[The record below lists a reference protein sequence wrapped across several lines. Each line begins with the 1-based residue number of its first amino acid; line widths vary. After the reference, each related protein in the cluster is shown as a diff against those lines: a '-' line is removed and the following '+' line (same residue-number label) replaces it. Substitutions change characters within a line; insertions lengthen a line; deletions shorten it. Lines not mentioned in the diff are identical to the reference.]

1 MINEFLEDIFMQE
14 RSTLDKL
21 SDKVNQVLQKH
32 QEQQEESAL
41 LRSELQSKEAT
52 IESLREEIAM
62 KDMEIEEI
70 VAKIESILG

>member
-1 MINEFLEDIFMQE
+1 MQE
-14 RSTLDKL
+14 RTTLDKL

-32 QEQQEESAL
+32 QQLQEESAL
-41 LRSELQSKEAT
+41 LRSEVQSKEAT
-52 IESLREEIAM
+52 IDTLREEIAM

>member
-1 MINEFLEDIFMQE
+1 MQE
-14 RSTLDKL
+14 RSTLDRL
-21 SDKVNQVLQKH
+21 SDKVNQILQKH

-41 LRSELQSKEAT
+41 LRSEVESKEAT

-62 KDMEIEEI
+62 KDLEIEEI